1 MASNIIERIRKLQAG
16 ISIPDDA
23 VPPPHRP
30 EMLFIGCID
39 ARLDIN
45 IEIGIPYGKALIYR
59 NVAALVSGTRGD
71 DDPEHVGEAAALE
84 FAVNVM
90 QIKDIVV
97 MGHTDC
103 GGINACLHG
112 VPGARHVMQYLLP
125 LNEIRNEVTSQA
137 GNLLQIARKMEQAAV
152 RQSVTNLMTYDAV
165 AQKVT
170 TGELTLHGWVINT
183 ATRRISEMDLATG
196 VFHPMR

>member
-1 MASNIIERIRKLQAG
+1 MASDIIERIRKLQAG
-16 ISIPDDA
+16 ISVPDDA
-23 VPPPHRP
+23 VPAPHRP

-59 NVAALVSGTRGD
+59 NVAALVSGTKGD
-71 DDPEHVGEAAALE
+71 DDTEHVGEAAALE

-90 QIKDIVV
+90 NIKDIVV

-112 VPGARHVMQYLLP
+112 VPGARHIMQYLSTLDGV
-125 LNEIRNEVTSQA
+125 RSEVTSQA
-137 GNLLQIARKMEQAAV
+137 GNIAQTARKMEQAAV
-152 RQSVTNLMTYDAV
+152 RQSVANLMTYDAV
-165 AQKVT
+165 AQKVAS
-170 TGELTLHGWVINT
+170 GQLTLHGWVINT
-183 ATRRISEMDLATG
+183 ANRRISEMDLVTG
-196 VFHPMR
+196 LFHPMR